1 MKPLLKWAGGKRHI
15 ASVIEANLPSTWGK
29 GRFYEPFLGGAAISL
44 HLRPSKASLSDV
56 NAGLIAFYSEVR
68 DRPGHLFKAI
78 SKIAD
83 KFDGLAADEKLGYYL
98 NLREEFN
105 SSEPS
110 QRKPEL
116 FYALNKLCFNGLYR
130 ENSKGGFNVPFGKK
144 TSFPSIVETD
154 FTMVSEVLKKS
165 ELSVADF
172 ETAVESAKSG
182 DFVYFDPPYIPLKA
196 TSSFTAY
203 SSEGFGIDSQKRLAD
218 LLIDLKRRGVGA
230 MVSNSSAD
238 LTHEIY
244 SGSRIVEITAPR
256 MVSAQSSGRGHVKEL
271 LIMNY

>member
-15 ASVIEANLPSTWGK
+15 ASVIEANLPPTWGK

-68 DRPGHLFKAI
+68 DRPGQLFKAI
-78 SKIAD
+78 REIAET
-83 KFDGLAADEKLGYYL
+83 FDNLSADEKLAYYL
-98 NLREEFN
+98 SLRQEFN
-105 SSEPS
+105 ATEPS
-110 QRKPEL
+110 ERKPEL

-144 TSFPSIVETD
+144 TSFPGFVQAD

-165 ELSVADF
+165 ELYVADF
-172 ETAVESAKSG
+172 ETAVESAERG
-182 DFVYFDPPYIPLKA
+182 DFVYFDPPYVPLKA
-196 TSSFTAY
+196 TSSFTTY
-203 SSEGFGIDSQKRLAD
+203 SSEGFGIESQQRLAN
-218 LLIDLKRRGVGA
+218 LLNDLKRRGVGA
-230 MVSNSSAD
+230 MVSNSSAE

-244 SGSRIVEITAPR
+244 SGARIVEITAPR